1 MPGRSSLEEAGTGTT
16 ACARGRVG
24 SERFTHKFAI
34 GVNAGRGAALGD
46 DIRRGGWILRPELP
60 ELDWQNPFRSA
71 LIEKFSGKE
80 KQLNV
85 Q

>member
-1 MPGRSSLEEAGTGTT
+1 MPGRSSLEEDGSGTT
-16 ACARGRVG
+16 AGARGRVG
-24 SERFTHKFAI
+24 PERFTDKCDI
-34 GVNAGRGAALGD
+34 GFNAGRGAAHGD
-46 DIRRGGWILRPELP
+46 DISRGGWILRPVLP